1 MDDAFI
7 SALLGQTV
15 AVANGPIL
23 LAVASFYRVAGTFMQ
38 THLMHKW
45 TSRVLYFIIGD
56 YCYHCIMSAMT
67 QNSLI
72 QSFLASIFFTG
83 LVSKSTS

>member
-23 LAVASFYRVAGTFMQ
+23 LAAVASFYRVVGRDFYADSPNAQMDIESTLLHHLRLLLLLCHVSYGTKA
-38 THLMHKW
+38 L
-45 TSRVLYFIIGD
+45 
-56 YCYHCIMSAMT
+56 
-67 QNSLI
+67 
-72 QSFLASIFFTG
+72 
-83 LVSKSTS
+83 